1 VEDKRLLLVQSMNKK
16 QGNRQQQSPS
26 PARRENSGQQTYN
39 QEGLRDRNFQQIT
52 RFGNCYTSGE

>member
-1 VEDKRLLLVQSMNKK
+1 MQSVNKQ
-16 QGNRQQQSPS
+16 QGSRRQRSPS
-26 PARRENSGQQTYN
+26 PARHENNGRLTYN